1 MIAFMSKKIKYMYMT
16 QENDNSPE
24 KPGPKKPT
32 RKRAPAKRTS
42 SNKKKAVKKSPDE
55 EYKSKIQKALALQLD
70 DYLKNRTLSQ
80 KQISTINSFIEEH
93 LSCFVLLGYTVNG
106 DPVSLLNA
114 QTQKDNDSLGTLLQ
128 KFMAK
133 TIEPPNLPPMI

>member
-1 MIAFMSKKIKYMYMT
+1 MT

-24 KPGPKKPT
+24 KPAPKKPA
-32 RKRAPAKRTS
+32 RKRTPAKRPTG
-42 SNKKKAVKKSPDE
+42 KKKTTKKSSEE

-80 KQISTINSFIEEH
+80 KQISTINSFVEEH
-93 LSCFVLLGYTVNG
+93 LSCFVLLGYTVDG

-114 QTQKDNDSLGTLLQ
+114 NTQKDSDSLGTLLQ

-133 TIEPPNLPPMI
+133 NVEPPSMPPMI

>member
-1 MIAFMSKKIKYMYMT
+1 MT

-24 KPGPKKPT
+24 KPAPKKPA
-32 RKRAPAKRTS
+32 RKRAPAKRAS
-42 SNKKKAVKKSPDE
+42 GKKKTTKKSSEE

-93 LSCFVLLGYTVNG
+93 LSCFVLLGYTVDG

-114 QTQKDNDSLGTLLQ
+114 NTQKDSDSLGTLLQ
-128 KFMAK
+128 KFTAK
-133 TIEPPNLPPMI
+133 NVEPPSIPPML

>member
-1 MIAFMSKKIKYMYMT
+1 MT

-24 KPGPKKPT
+24 KPAPKKPA
-32 RKRAPAKRTS
+32 RKRTPAKRTTG
-42 SNKKKAVKKSPDE
+42 KKKTTKKSSEE

-80 KQISTINSFIEEH
+80 KQISTINSFVEEH
-93 LSCFVLLGYTVNG
+93 LSCFVLLGYTVDG

-114 QTQKDNDSLGTLLQ
+114 NTQKDSDSLGTLLQ

-133 TIEPPNLPPMI
+133 NIEPPSIPPMI

>member
-1 MIAFMSKKIKYMYMT
+1 MT

-24 KPGPKKPT
+24 KPAPKKPA
-32 RKRAPAKRTS
+32 RKRTPAKRTTG
-42 SNKKKAVKKSPDE
+42 KKKTTKKSSEE

-80 KQISTINSFIEEH
+80 KQISTINSFVEEH
-93 LSCFVLLGYTVNG
+93 LSCFVLLGYTVDG

-114 QTQKDNDSLGTLLQ
+114 NTQKDSDSLGTLLQ

-133 TIEPPNLPPMI
+133 NVEPPTIPPMI

>member
-1 MIAFMSKKIKYMYMT
+1 MT

-24 KPGPKKPT
+24 KPAPKKPA
-32 RKRAPAKRTS
+32 RKRAPAKRAS
-42 SNKKKAVKKSPDE
+42 GKKKTTKKSSEE

-93 LSCFVLLGYTVNG
+93 LSCFVLLGYTVDG

-114 QTQKDNDSLGTLLQ
+114 NTQKDSDSLGTLLQ

-133 TIEPPNLPPMI
+133 NVEPPSIPPML

>member
-1 MIAFMSKKIKYMYMT
+1 MYMT

-24 KPGPKKPT
+24 KPAPKKPA
-32 RKRAPAKRTS
+32 RKRTPAKRTTG
-42 SNKKKAVKKSPDE
+42 KKKTTKKSSEE

-80 KQISTINSFIEEH
+80 KQISTINSFVEEH
-93 LSCFVLLGYTVNG
+93 LSCFVLLGYTVDG

-114 QTQKDNDSLGTLLQ
+114 NTQKDSDSLGTLLQ

-133 TIEPPNLPPMI
+133 NIEPPSIPPMI

>member
-1 MIAFMSKKIKYMYMT
+1 MYMT

-24 KPGPKKPT
+24 KPAPKKPA
-32 RKRAPAKRTS
+32 RKRAPAKRAS
-42 SNKKKAVKKSPDE
+42 GKKKTTKKSSEE

-93 LSCFVLLGYTVNG
+93 LSCFVLLGYTVDG

-114 QTQKDNDSLGTLLQ
+114 NTQKDSDSLGTLLQ

-133 TIEPPNLPPMI
+133 NVEPPSIPPMI

>member
-1 MIAFMSKKIKYMYMT
+1 MT

-24 KPGPKKPT
+24 KPAPKKPA
-32 RKRAPAKRTS
+32 RKRTPAKRPTG
-42 SNKKKAVKKSPDE
+42 KKKTTKKSSEE

-80 KQISTINSFIEEH
+80 KQISTINSFVEEH
-93 LSCFVLLGYTVNG
+93 LSCFVLLGYTVDG

-114 QTQKDNDSLGTLLQ
+114 NTQKDSDSLGTLLQ

-133 TIEPPNLPPMI
+133 NVEPPTIPPMI

>member
-1 MIAFMSKKIKYMYMT
+1 MT
-16 QENDNSPE
+16 QDNDNSPE
-24 KPGPKKPT
+24 KPEKKKSP

-42 SNKKKAVKKSPDE
+42 SNKKKIEKKSPDE

-93 LSCFVLLGYTVNG
+93 LSCFVLLGYTVKG

>member
-1 MIAFMSKKIKYMYMT
+1 MT

-24 KPGPKKPT
+24 KPAPKKPA
-32 RKRAPAKRTS
+32 RKRAPAKRAS
-42 SNKKKAVKKSPDE
+42 GKKKTTKKSSEE

-93 LSCFVLLGYTVNG
+93 LSCFVLLGYTVDG

-114 QTQKDNDSLGTLLQ
+114 NTQKDSDSLGTLLQ

-133 TIEPPNLPPMI
+133 NVEPPSIPPMI

>member
-1 MIAFMSKKIKYMYMT
+1 MT

-24 KPGPKKPT
+24 KPAPKKPA
-32 RKRAPAKRTS
+32 RKRTPAKRPTG
-42 SNKKKAVKKSPDE
+42 KKKTTKKSSEE

-80 KQISTINSFIEEH
+80 KQISTINSFVEEH
-93 LSCFVLLGYTVNG
+93 LSCFVLLGYTVDG

-114 QTQKDNDSLGTLLQ
+114 NTQKDSDSLGTLLQ

-133 TIEPPNLPPMI
+133 NVEPPSIPPMI